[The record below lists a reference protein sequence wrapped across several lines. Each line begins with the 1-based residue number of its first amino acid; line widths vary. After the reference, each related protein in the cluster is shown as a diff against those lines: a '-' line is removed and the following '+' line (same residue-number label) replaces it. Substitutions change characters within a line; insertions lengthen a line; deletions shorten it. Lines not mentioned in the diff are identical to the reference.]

1 MKKLTIIMMSLCW
14 LGANATIWRIN
25 SNPQVSA
32 DFTSINAAIAHW
44 DVLDGDTLYL
54 ENGSYFG
61 STTISKSLTIIGP
74 GYFLMENDS
83 TYVNP
88 FPVLINSVT
97 IGSGGAGSKII
108 GVTVIGAF
116 VFSNNANNV
125 TIERSKMAGVT
136 NTSYNHISSG
146 LIVRQCYITGSIY
159 DGWTGTS
166 PSYFLSSTIHNNI
179 ILGVISLTAS
189 NANHN
194 IYNNVIYFNSTTTSY
209 ALAAQNSSVLNN
221 IIIREPYDE
230 NPSLNRAEYCIAF
243 DHANNANSTFARNV
257 MTQSAHASFPDNY
270 WNVVKEDVFV
280 MEGSTDKRWLLKEGS
295 PAIGYGSNGDDCGAY
310 GGAMYY
316 VPSGLPWLLP
326 RIFEATIPAS
336 GSGNMIPVHIKAKT
350 QEE

>member
-1 MKKLTIIMMSLCW
+1 MKTFTILLLSLCW

-32 DFTSINAAIAHW
+32 DFKSINEAIAHW

-61 STTISKSLTIIGP
+61 GTTISKSLTIIGP

-88 FPVLINSVT
+88 FPVLIQSVT
-97 IGSGGAGSKII
+97 ITSSGAGSKIT
-108 GVTVIGAF
+108 GVTVIGSF
-116 VFSNNANNV
+116 LFSVGANDV
-125 TIERSKMAGVT
+125 TIERSKMSGIGIS
-136 NTSYNHISSG
+136 NSSGQISSG
-146 LIVRQCYITGSIY
+146 LIVRQCFITGSINEA
-159 DGWTGTS
+159 TS
-166 PSYFLSSTIHNNI
+166 YSNCGFLSSTIHNNI
-179 ILGVISLTAS
+179 ILGTVSLTHP

-194 IYNNVIYFNSTTTSY
+194 IFNNVIWFNSTTTNY
-209 ALAAQNSSVLNN
+209 ALQARNSSVLNN

-230 NPSLNRAEYCIAF
+230 NPDNNRVEYCINF
-243 DHANNANSTFARNV
+243 DHANNSNSTFARNV
-257 MTQSAHASFPDNY
+257 MTQSPNASFPDNI

-280 MEGSTDKRWLLKEGS
+280 LQGSTDKRWMLKAGS

>member
-1 MKKLTIIMMSLCW
+1 MKTFTILILSLCW

-32 DFTSINAAIAHW
+32 DFVSINDAIAHW

-61 STTISKSLTIIGP
+61 GATISKSLTIIGP

-88 FPVLINSVT
+88 FPVLIGQVVINT
-97 IGSGGAGSKII
+97 GGSGSKIVGI
-108 GVTVIGAF
+108 TVIGEF
-116 VFSNNANNV
+116 HFHTGANNI
-125 TIERSKMAGVT
+125 TIERSKMAGVR
-136 NTSYNHISSG
+136 TSGSSSQISSG

-159 DGWTGTS
+159 DGTS
-166 PSYFLSSTIHNNI
+166 SNSYFLSSTIHNNI
-179 ILGVISLTAS
+179 IIGTVSLS
-189 NANHN
+189 HHNANHN
-194 IYNNVIYFNSTTTSY
+194 IYNNVIWFNSTTTNY
-209 ALAAQNSSVLNN
+209 ALAARNSSVLNN

-230 NPSLNRAEYCIAF
+230 NPAINRAEYCIDF
-243 DHANNANSTFARNV
+243 SSGNNSNSTFARNV
-257 MTQSAHASFPDNY
+257 TTQSPNASFPDNI
-270 WNVVKEDVFV
+270 WNVEKEDVFV
-280 MEGSTDKRWLLKEGS
+280 LEGSTDKRWILKEGS

-316 VPSGLPWLLP
+316 VLSGLPSLLP

-336 GSGNMIPVHIKAKT
+336 GSGNAIPVYIKAKT

>member
-1 MKKLTIIMMSLCW
+1 MKTFTILLLSLCW

-32 DFTSINAAIAHW
+32 DFTSINDAIAHW

-61 STTISKSLTIIGP
+61 ATTISKSLTIIGP

-116 VFSNNANNV
+116 FFNVGADNV

-136 NTSYNHISSG
+136 NASSNNQVSSG
-146 LIVRQCYITGSIY
+146 LIVRQCYITGNIGDES
-159 DGWTGTS
+159 TS
-166 PSYFLSSTIHNNI
+166 GYFLSSTIHNNI
-179 ILGVISLTAS
+179 ILGTISLTHP

-194 IYNNVIYFNSTTTSY
+194 IYNNVFYFNSTTTNY
-209 ALAAQNSSVLNN
+209 ALAARNSSVLNN

-230 NPSLNRAEYCIAF
+230 NPDNNRAEYCIAF

-280 MEGSTDKRWLLKEGS
+280 MEGSTDKRWLLKEDS

-326 RIFEATIPAS
+326 RIFEAAIPAS